1 MEVVQEMDIE
11 LVKDYY
17 SMLRRSGRPVTDFK
31 NSYEFWNYAFRF
43 VVYRMLGEDSNLLEA
58 LRLCRSLLQFR
69 LPENEEFSLLT
80 SALERLTNITAISE
94 EEEEQK
100 ALYKLCCRIESCQIS
115 HFLFQKQYTDKAV
128 LHWKKIAED
137 PNEFMEIRNIWR

>member
-1 MEVVQEMDIE
+1 
-11 LVKDYY
+11 
-17 SMLRRSGRPVTDFK
+17 
-31 NSYEFWNYAFRF
+31 
-43 VVYRMLGEDSNLLEA
+43 MLGEDSNLLEA

-100 ALYKLCCRIESCQIS
+100 ALINYAVELSLVKFRIS
-115 HFLFQKQYTDKAV
+115 FFKA
-128 LHWKKIAED
+128 IY
-137 PNEFMEIRNIWR
+137 R